1 MGLLDTLTDVLR
13 NALAQSQTQPGAG
26 MPGQGFPRPGMPGE
40 GSTPDIMEGGT
51 PGGLQDLIERLNSGG
66 LGEQVHSWLGNG
78 ANLPVS
84 TDQIREALGDEHVQ
98 EIARQFGF
106 STDRVLDY
114 LSDYLPEAVDK
125 ASPNGTIEPPTH

>member
-26 MPGQGFPRPGMPGE
+26 MPGQGFPRFGIPG
-40 GSTPDIMEGGT
+40 EGGT

-66 LGEQVHSWLGNG
+66 LGEQVRSWLGNG

-84 TDQIREALGDEHVQ
+84 TDQVREALGDEHVQ

>member
-13 NALAQSQTQPGAG
+13 NALAQSQTPPGAG
-26 MPGQGFPRPGMPGE
+26 MPGQQGFPRQGLPGE
-40 GSTPDIMEGGT
+40 GSTPDMGGE
-51 PGGLQDLIERLNSGG
+51 PAGGLQDLLERLNSGG
-66 LGEQVHSWLGNG
+66 LGEEVRSWLGNG